1 MATLEGVTN
10 LVYSSCTMIALK
22 LLPRNA
28 RASIKLEPL
37 WALFG
42 PLVTY
47 FMPLY
52 QKELGLS
59 EVQMGAINSV
69 AIATGFVFYALASPI
84 TNKLGRRYTSI
95 IFDSIA
101 WSIAM
106 LVWAFSRSFGW
117 FLLAQVLNS
126 VVRIVVVSWNLLITE
141 DATERERAAIYGWI
155 YVIGAFGGL
164 STFLGGII
172 IQKFGLVPSMR
183 IIFILGSMSM
193 SIMFILRFIW
203 TTETAPGLYLKD
215 KLKNESFFKL
225 VVQQIPSARDALKD
239 KNFLLMTGI
248 YILASA
254 VLSIDFFRILF
265 LTETKSIPSWAIS
278 IIPATGA
285 LSCMAV
291 FFLLL
296 PSRKNV
302 PHVQSLK
309 NGFLL
314 SFLFQGAFL
323 LIPHRSAIFAIIIV
337 SGLQTCYFLI
347 QTFRDTVFMN
357 MVRSDQKSELFSLVQ
372 ALMLFFTIPMGWLA
386 GWLFEISQDLPFIL
400 AGILYALGF
409 LLSIKL
415 QGHNETRKTGTHQ

>member
-1 MATLEGVTN
+1 
-10 LVYSSCTMIALK
+10 MIALK
-22 LLPRNA
+22 LLPQNA

-59 EVQMGAINSV
+59 EVQMGIINSA

-117 FLLAQVLNS
+117 FLVAQVLNS

-141 DATERERAAIYGWI
+141 DATDQERAAIYGWI

-164 STFLGGII
+164 STFLGGIV

-183 IIFILGSMSM
+183 IIFILGSLSM
-193 SIMFILRFIW
+193 SAMFVLRFIW
-203 TTETAPGLYLKD
+203 TKETVPGQYLKE
-215 KLKNESFFKL
+215 KLKKEPFFKL
-225 VVQQIPSARDALKD
+225 VLQQIPSAREALSD
-239 KNFLLMTGI
+239 GNFLVMSGI
-248 YILASA
+248 YILANA
-254 VLSIDFFRILF
+254 VLSIDFFRILY
-265 LTETKSIPSWAIS
+265 LAGKKLIPSWAIA
-278 IIPATGA
+278 IIPAAGA
-285 LSCMAV
+285 ISCMAV
-291 FFLLL
+291 FFLVL
-296 PSRKNV
+296 PRRTHIAHEK
-302 PHVQSLK
+302 SLK
-309 NGFLL
+309 YGFLL

-323 LIPHRSAIFAIIIV
+323 LIPNRSAVLAILIV
-337 SGLQTCYFLI
+337 SGLQTSYFLI

-357 MVRSDQKSELFSLVQ
+357 TVRSDRKSELFSLVQ
-372 ALMLFFTIPMGWLA
+372 ALMMFFTIPMGWLA
-386 GWLFEISQDLPFIL
+386 GWLFELSQNLPFIL
-400 AGILYALGF
+400 AIVIYGLGF
-409 LLSIKL
+409 LLSAHLEKRNSA
-415 QGHNETRKTGTHQ
+415 QETGSSG